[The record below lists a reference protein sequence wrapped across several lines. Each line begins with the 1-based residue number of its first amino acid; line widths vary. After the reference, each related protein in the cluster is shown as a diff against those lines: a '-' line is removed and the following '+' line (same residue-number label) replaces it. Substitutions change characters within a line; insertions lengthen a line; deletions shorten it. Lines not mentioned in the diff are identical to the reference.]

1 MPKRQRQLKRGT
13 VHTIGPAKRAVRARF
28 VGFLRTDGPE
38 QLVFQP
44 VRRAK
49 KRRDGD

>member
-13 VHTIGPAKRAVRARF
+13 VHTIIGPAKKALQARF
-28 VGFLRTDGPE
+28 IGLLKTVGPE

-44 VRRAK
+44 VRRAR
-49 KRRDGD
+49 KRRD